1 MNFVMVE
8 PINTKFSAYHF
19 DGKRE
24 SALDAIDK
32 WDGITS
38 NVDGGD
44 EYKIIFNDGS
54 VVMPG
59 DYILMIDG
67 KPIVCSQK
75 EFVTKYRI
83 VYDMRDRIGSFYSID

>member
-8 PINTKFSAYHF
+8 PINTKYSAYHF
-19 DGKRE
+19 DGTRE
-24 SALDAIDK
+24 SALEAIDK

-38 NVDGGD
+38 NVDSSNS
-44 EYKIIFNDGS
+44 YKIIFNDGS

-67 KPIVCSQK
+67 KPVICTQT

-83 VYDMRDRIGSFYSID
+83 VYDLRDRIGSFYSID